1 MLQKLL
7 DETTKIYKRFEG
19 VTEEPKEGLPGV
31 MNIDIVAA
39 TMVGSVP
46 VKTREP
52 QQVCGPLLDETDTL
66 RPVRVANML
75 VVGEESPLRVSHPG
89 PINVATVDN
98 VTSVTEVQGVLEVTS
113 VANVVNVD
121 TVLSVTEVSDVATVG
136 VVTNVLSVADVGV
149 VAEVTNVATVAE
161 VANVASVAIV
171 GEVTNVATVAEVANV
186 ATVAAVGAVATVAS
200 VEEVVSVTAVELVAA
215 VTAVALVTEVAHVTG
230 GNSVEVTNFPIIQSV
245 EVMNGDSKPVPIK
258 STSDSPVNVTVDN
271 FPAEQSV
278 TVSNTP
284 VPVTVSFPAQQHVLV
299 DNFPA
304 SQDVNVTNTVTI
316 EESHSGSLNV
326 QPVMIVA
333 PINDKAYVN
342 AATDTRI
349 QGRPVSQSGF
359 RAQSDGTSLVSQ
371 YLSIVG
377 SDLPSNSASVGIRTH
392 NNN

>member
-19 VTEEPKEGLPGV
+19 ITEEPKEGLPGV

-98 VTSVTEVQGVLEVTS
+98 VTTVTEVQGVLEVTS

-136 VVTNVLSVADVGV
+136 VVTNVLNVADVGV

-161 VANVASVAIV
+161 VANVASVALV
-171 GEVTNVATVAEVANV
+171 GEVTNVASVVEVANV

-200 VEEVVSVTAVELVAA
+200 VEEVVSVTVVELVAA

-258 STSDSPVNVTVDN
+258 ATSDSPVNVIVDN
-271 FPAEQSV
+271 FPADQSV
-278 TVSNTP
+278 TVSNSPLP
-284 VPVTVSFPAQQHVLV
+284 VVLPSSQHVTV

-304 SQDVNVTNTVTI
+304 SQTV
-316 EESHSGSLNV
+316 EVSGTVLVKDDETGPLNIK
-326 QPVMIVA
+326 PVMLVA
-333 PINDKAYVN
+333 PVVERIFLNDSR
-342 AATDTRI
+342 DI
-349 QGRPVSQSGF
+349 QLQGRPVNQSGF
-359 RAQSDGTSLVSQ
+359 TTSAGVAVQ
-371 YLSIVG
+371 
-377 SDLPSNSASVGIRTH
+377 PSNLGFIGGGFGNDACGIRTLNH
-392 NNN
+392 T